1 MLEYTDSVGTV
12 IVFSPNILEDFKKKL
27 DRAHGL
33 NLNGSYNK
41 LNRVEENYHYTI
53 TGGKEIVGMT
63 FVHRKGIRYIVTS
76 DTIRMGGELTSHSLS
91 WLVNTLPNVKVTI
104 NDSEIR
110 TPIRADGNNIVDG
123 SGTHY
128 GVNIKDNSAAFLQKF
143 MSWIKKDNGRMINP
157 IIGKFFPMVKLF
169 NADADKFTGF
179 ANIDAYLTRVGH
191 PSIFEGSGTG
201 VLNIR
206 KTGDVFLKVTAVSSG
221 TISCELNGLKI
232 SDVTDIEKP
241 TPYVLV
247 SIKPVTVYGTRL
259 PFFTAKYAGVPLFV
273 SMLVMND
280 DRYLRDMR
288 GGVDLLK

>member
-1 MLEYTDSVGTV
+1 MLEYTDAVGTV
-12 IVFSPNILEDFKKKL
+12 IVFSPNILETFKKKL
-27 DRAHGL
+27 DRAHGI
-33 NLNGSYNK
+33 NLNGTYNK
-41 LNRVEENYHYTI
+41 LNRVEENYRYTI
-53 TGGKEIVGMT
+53 PGGKEIIGMT

-76 DTIRMGGELTSHSLS
+76 DTIRMGGELTSHALS
-91 WLVNTLPNVKVTI
+91 WLTNTLPNIKLRI
-104 NDSEIR
+104 NEAEVR

-123 SGTHY
+123 SGTNY
-128 GVNIKDNSAAFLQKF
+128 GVNIKDNSTAYLQKF
-143 MSWIKKDNGRMINP
+143 MGWIKKDNGRMINP

-169 NADADKFTGF
+169 NADAEKFTGF

-191 PSIFEGSGTG
+191 PSIFEGSGSG

-206 KTGDVFLKVTAVSSG
+206 KTGDVFLKVTSVESG
-221 TISCELNGLKI
+221 SISCELNGLKI
-232 SDVTDIEKP
+232 SDVTDVEKP

-247 SIKPVTVYGTRL
+247 SIKPVTVYGARL
-259 PFFTAKYAGVPLFV
+259 PFFTANYGGVPLFV